1 MASFGELLSELRKDR
16 YMTQS
21 DLAKQLHVSVSTISN
36 YEKDVHLP
44 DVDKLVSLAD
54 FFDVTTDY
62 LLSRTK
68 SSLSPTVFEE
78 PALGKRTVREVL
90 KWMGCLSAEQQRT
103 LSTLMDD
110 MSLAAYVRNSHTGER
125 DSGL

>member
-54 FFDVTTDY
+54 FFDVTMDY

-68 SSLSPTVFEE
+68 SRLSSTVFEE
-78 PALGKRTVREVL
+78 PMLVKRTVREGL

-103 LSTLMDD
+103 LGTLMDD
-110 MSLAAYVRNSHTGER
+110 MSLAAYVRNSHMGKK
-125 DSGL
+125 DNGV

>member
-44 DVDKLVSLAD
+44 DVEKLVSIAD
-54 FFDVTTDY
+54 FFGVTTDY
-62 LLSRTK
+62 LLARTK
-68 SSLSPTVFEE
+68 SSLSPSVFEE
-78 PALGKRTVREVL
+78 SLLGRRTVREVL
-90 KWMGCLSAEQQRT
+90 DRMNLLSAEQQRALGT
-103 LSTLMDD
+103 LLDD
-110 MSLAAYVRNSHTGER
+110 MSLATYVRNSRAAEK
-125 DSGL
+125 DSGI